1 MIRKRAVIGIVV
13 LLGFLVSC
21 AVSQSVKK
29 APDFSLVDVN
39 GKKISLSSFKGK
51 IIVLNFWASWCPP
64 CKAEIPDFVKTYEKY
79 KDKGLVIIGIAVNS
93 KENDVKALIKQ
104 YNISYPVALD
114 DGSAENAYGP
124 ITGVPTTFI
133 IDKEGNLVPGGKKI
147 GMFREGELEKFIT
160 PLLK

>member
-1 MIRKRAVIGIVV
+1 MIRNKTVLAAAI

-21 AVSQSVKK
+21 ATSQSVKK
-29 APDFSLVDVN
+29 APDFTLFDLE
-39 GKKISLSSFKGK
+39 GKKISLSSYKGK
-51 IIVLNFWASWCPP
+51 VVVLNFWASWCPP

-79 KDKGLVIIGIAVNS
+79 KDSGLIIIGVAVHS
-93 KENDVKALIKQ
+93 KENDVKSLVKQ
-104 YNISYPVALD
+104 YKITYPVAID

-133 IDKEGNLVPGGKKI
+133 IDREGNLVPAGKKI
-147 GMFREGELEKFIT
+147 GMFREGELETAIS